1 MGVRHGR
8 DYEHILADLIQAVSR
23 IPDSYTF
30 FEMEADD
37 WQQLDGN
44 AQQEVYEALAEDVF
58 YALGTEPVLTIGSG
72 VVMHDS
78 TQHRIHFMIGEEEL
92 STVSLI

>member
-8 DYEHILADLIQAVSR
+8 DYEQILTDLIQAVSR

-30 FEMEADD
+30 FEMEADE
-37 WQQLDGN
+37 WQQLDES
-44 AQQEVYEALAEDVF
+44 AQQEVHEALAEDVF

-78 TQHRIHFMIGEEEL
+78 TQHRIHFLIGEQEI
-92 STVSLI
+92 SSISLI